1 MVDEKCAPYKAKTKG
16 KTCGEFKECA
26 PVAKVLSTKFIGG
39 GWGEVSEKQMM
50 KELLRNGPLSIE
62 FQANKL
68 FQVYKKGILSEPQSS
83 KQAPA
88 GESAVGTGDD
98 VDLLPANIE
107 ALLDTLFLQTS
118 SDGENKPKEA
128 KKSKHVP
135 FGDKTLE
142 DLGLSWHNQNHSVLL
157 VGWG

>member
-1 MVDEKCAPYKAKTKG
+1 MNEGCEGGWPHTNGYFMEHGYMVDEKCAPYQAKTKG
-16 KTCGEFKECA
+16 KTCGEFKKCN

-83 KQAPA
+83 KQP
-88 GESAVGTGDD
+88 GGDSAVETGDD
-98 VDLLPANIE
+98 VDLLPENIE
-107 ALLDTLFLQTS
+107 AILDTLFL
-118 SDGENKPKEA
+118 
-128 KKSKHVP
+128 
-135 FGDKTLE
+135 
-142 DLGLSWHNQNHSVLL
+142 
-157 VGWG
+157 